1 MNSEPPKSESFVVA
15 SFFVCFV
22 LEYALVYGESL
33 SRRLHAPPKAAEIR
47 CLEKVS
53 TLIPNAEIC
62 RKPRSSATK
71 NYKSCPYVS
80 SLVLVG
86 VRTLAACSRGVCKH
100 HQGGGV
106 CQCPKKLSWC
116 ASCSFHSSQEPL
128 QRTRTSTDQA
138 ELPSFALFPTHLQLP
153 QTHSS
158 VSGCPVCLACT
169 LFCHHFAP
177 SP

>member
-1 MNSEPPKSESFVVA
+1 MRWYTASRCRGGYTHHPRRRKFDASKKLAHLYQTPKFA
-15 SFFVCFV
+15 
-22 LEYALVYGESL
+22 AN
-33 SRRLHAPPKAAEIR
+33 HARQQQKTTKAA
-47 CLEKVS
+47 L
-53 TLIPNAEIC
+53 AF
-62 RKPRSSATK
+62 
-71 NYKSCPYVS
+71 S

-138 ELPSFALFPTHLQLP
+138 ELPSFALFPTHLQHP
-153 QTHSS
+153 HTHSS
-158 VSGCPVCLACT
+158 VSGGPVCFACT
-169 LFCHHFAP
+169 LFCHHF
-177 SP
+177 SPFL